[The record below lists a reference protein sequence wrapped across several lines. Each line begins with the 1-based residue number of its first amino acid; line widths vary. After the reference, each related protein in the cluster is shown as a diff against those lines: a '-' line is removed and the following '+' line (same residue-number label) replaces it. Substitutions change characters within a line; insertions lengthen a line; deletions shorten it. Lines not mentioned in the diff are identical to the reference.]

1 MDTHIS
7 DFRKIKYAHVT
18 IDTFSGFLVAT
29 ALTRE
34 ATKNLI
40 SHCLCYYFLILG
52 VPNHIK
58 THNGTGYYI
67 QVFEIF
73 FQQFNV
79 THVTWIFF

>member
-34 ATKNLI
+34 ATKNVI
-40 SHCLCYYFLILG
+40 SHCLCQFIFMLG
-52 VPNHIK
+52 VPNQIK
-58 THNGTGYYI
+58 TDNGTGYYS
-67 QVFEIF
+67 QAFEIF
-73 FQQFNV
+73 CQQFN
-79 THVTWIFF
+79 